1 MVPSGHSFPLWYML
15 VKTSKASSWINVG
28 TVNLTPLLALLFEMG
43 SSVAQAGLKL
53 TMYLRVTLYSASPC
67 YAAVLVR
74 PLSPAISCLFRDR
87 ILTYI
92 PCCPQT
98 SECWDY
104 GNAPSQAWLGVLCF
118 KMHPPPPRSPE
129 QCVTILKVERGRR
142 GNQNEPLC
150 NGNLQSVSLPMAHFH
165 QLVIMGL

>member
-1 MVPSGHSFPLWYML
+1 MLCCGSGPGHSPQLFP
-15 VKTSKASSWINVG
+15 A
-28 TVNLTPLLALLFEMG
+28 F
-43 SSVAQAGLKL
+43 
-53 TMYLRVTLYSASPC
+53 
-67 YAAVLVR
+67 
-74 PLSPAISCLFRDR
+74 FRDR

-129 QCVTILKVERGRR
+129 QCVTILKVERRRR

-150 NGNLQSVSLPMAHFH
+150 NGNLSLSPRQWLTFISWLLWDFNWVLNSVNKLKAFSVYS
-165 QLVIMGL
+165 QLMWALLVLSTYLCGEIVWVRCAQRLRPERFANCFPS